1 MPLKSLK
8 YFLAVAEELNV
19 HKAAQKLYITQQSL
33 SAQIKSL
40 EEHYG
45 AQFFERRPR
54 LMLTPAGRS
63 MKEFAQKVVRAEDLF
78 IADLAD
84 ITRSSTGNLRIGVTG
99 TRGAVFLPLIWP
111 LYYKAYPNIVVS
123 VKEAST
129 AELDVLLQGGKINL
143 YIGVNVARHKNTQV
157 IRLGEEKVYCVYS
170 RRFLDACS
178 PLQRQI
184 LLNNRESFDLTQIG
198 DLPLI
203 TFTPDNGVRRMLDAF
218 FEKMDIHPHII
229 FETSRHDL
237 VFNLCKS
244 GSGIGFVYD
253 MILYSELN
261 STQSLNELC
270 IVPVKNRQLP
280 VKQTELTYRRESF
293 RPQYLNGFIK
303 ITQDVFREYSRR
315 TGRSGKDAAV

>member
-1 MPLKSLK
+1 MPLRALK

-19 HKAAQKLYITQQSL
+19 HKAAQRLYITQQSL

-40 EEHYG
+40 EERYG

-63 MKEFAQKVVRAEDLF
+63 MKEFAQKVVRAEELF

-111 LYYKAYPNIVVS
+111 LYYKSYPNIVVS

-129 AELDVLLQGGKINL
+129 AQLDDLLQEGKIDL
-143 YIGVNVARHKNTQV
+143 FIGVNVARHKNTQV
-157 IRLGEEKVYCVYS
+157 IRLGEEKVFCVYS
-170 RRFLDACS
+170 RLFLEECP

-184 LLNNRESFDLTQIG
+184 LLNNRESFDLSQIA

-203 TFTPDNGVRRMLDAF
+203 TFTSDNGVRRMLDSF
-218 FEKMDIHPHII
+218 FEKKDIHPHII
-229 FETSRHDL
+229 FESSRHDL
-237 VFNLCKS
+237 VFNLCRS
-244 GSGIGFVYD
+244 GRGIGFVYN
-253 MILYSELN
+253 MIIYNELN
-261 STQSLNELC
+261 NSQSLDGLC

-303 ITQDVFREYSRR
+303 ITQEVFRRYSLKM
-315 TGRSGKDAAV
+315 GRNDRSAAR